1 MNCRH
6 ETRHP
11 VFILKFYFF
20 LLRSMLWWV
29 LSPRSRFYFKTLR
42 LQPYVSALLIF
53 RMVRTSSCDIC
64 QFSQSGGPMQT
75 STIFKNID
83 FQNTCFNQPNTLCS
97 FLLFGFLFFGL
108 TVTSASA
115 ETKTPSPRPTSPRST
130 SDKNYNAVNDF
141 VRSREA
147 TAAPSTAPNT
157 VINEQQLKLE
167 MQQNIQQQKLD
178 LNHKLNTTPNSAQ

>member
-1 MNCRH
+1 MQTNLNYFQSSNGLAQS
-6 ETRHP
+6 TRK
-11 VFILKFYFF
+11 IINAGAF
-20 LLRSMLWWV
+20 LV
-29 LSPRSRFYFKTLR
+29 LSIA
-42 LQPYVSALLIF
+42 AL
-53 RMVRTSSCDIC
+53 
-64 QFSQSGGPMQT
+64 
-75 STIFKNID
+75 
-83 FQNTCFNQPNTLCS
+83 
-97 FLLFGFLFFGL
+97 GF
-108 TVTSASA
+108 VTTTASA

-147 TAAPSTAPNT
+147 TTAPSTAPNT